1 MKWEGMAGFERRRQ
15 FKRLR
20 ELFFEALEKTWN
32 EDCTEYQTVFEPLM
46 PDAVDNNKV
55 HSGYGKTMQIIP
67 DGEWSLICALH
78 GGKTDGM

>member
-1 MKWEGMAGFERRRQ
+1 MKWEGMDGFERGRQ

-32 EDCTEYQTVFEPLM
+32 EDFAEYQTVFEPLM
-46 PDAVDNNKV
+46 PDAIDNNKV
-55 HSGYGKTMQIIP
+55 HGGYGKTMQSIP
-67 DGEWSLICALH
+67 DGEWSLICALC

>member
-1 MKWEGMAGFERRRQ
+1 MKWEGMDGVERNRQ

-32 EDCTEYQTVFEPLM
+32 EDFAEYQTVFEPLM

-67 DGEWSLICALH
+67 AGEWSLICALR
-78 GGKTDGM
+78 GGQIDGM

>member
-32 EDCTEYQTVFEPLM
+32 EDFTEYQTVFEPLM

>member
-1 MKWEGMAGFERRRQ
+1 MKWEGMDGVERNRQ

-32 EDCTEYQTVFEPLM
+32 EDFTEYQTVFEPLM

-67 DGEWSLICALH
+67 DGEWSLICALR
-78 GGKTDGM
+78 GGQIDGM

>member
-1 MKWEGMAGFERRRQ
+1 MAGFERRRQ

-32 EDCTEYQTVFEPLM
+32 EDFTEYQTVFEPLM

>member
-1 MKWEGMAGFERRRQ
+1 MKWEGVDRGERSRQ

-32 EDCTEYQTVFEPLM
+32 EDFAEYQTVFEPLM
-46 PDAVDNNKV
+46 PDEIDNNKV
-55 HSGYGKTMQIIP
+55 HGGYGKTMQIIP
-67 DGEWSLICALH
+67 DGEWSLICALR

>member
-1 MKWEGMAGFERRRQ
+1 MKWEGMDGFERSRQ

-20 ELFFEALEKTWN
+20 KLFFAALEKTWN
-32 EDCTEYQTVFEPLM
+32 EDFAEYQTVFEPLM

-67 DGEWSLICALH
+67 DGEWSLICALR